1 MDAGLPPAVSNLRG
15 AWIIARY
22 RLRFF
27 RKTLRLQAA
36 FLFAILLVAVGSLQP
51 VPPYVD
57 GVIPVV
63 EGFLSSGLTEIGFLL
78 AVVPACVLAGSGAEW
93 NRGRSVLFARS
104 APHAA
109 SIRLSGMWIAAALGS
124 LMVVFLYAV
133 LVALIAWAR
142 FGSFP
147 IVPWIEA
154 MGVVALVS
162 LAAVSVASALSL
174 LFREV
179 LWGITS
185 SLVLLLGLLKV
196 HADLFTA
203 LHQTVPSVPDLLS
216 WNLASV
222 APVMTYPLTPAP
234 LFPLLGVT
242 PPPFAAGLL
251 VIVAW
256 WVGAWLF
263 GWLLTLQED

>member
-1 MDAGLPPAVSNLRG
+1 MNPGGSLAVSNLRG

-27 RKTLRLQAA
+27 RKTFRLQAA
-36 FLFAILLVAVGSLQP
+36 FLFALLLTAVGSVQA

-57 GVIPVV
+57 GVLPVV
-63 EGFLSSGLTEIGFLL
+63 EGFLSNGLNEIGFLL

-93 NRGRSVLFARS
+93 NRGRSGLLSRS
-104 APHAA
+104 DPHTA
-109 SIRLSGMWIAAALGS
+109 SVRLSGMWIAAALGS

-147 IVPWIEA
+147 ILPWTEA
-154 MGVVALVS
+154 MGVVALIC
-162 LAAVSVASALSL
+162 LAAVSVASGLSL

-179 LWGITS
+179 LWGVSS
-185 SLVLLLGLLKV
+185 SLVVLLGLLKV
-196 HADLFTA
+196 HADLFTS
-203 LHQTVPSVPDLLS
+203 LHQAVPSVS
-216 WNLASV
+216 ESFAWNLASV

-234 LFPLLGVT
+234 LFPLLGSSAA
-242 PPPFAAGLL
+242 PFADGLL
-251 VIVAW
+251 VIIAW
-256 WVGAWLF
+256 WVGAWLA